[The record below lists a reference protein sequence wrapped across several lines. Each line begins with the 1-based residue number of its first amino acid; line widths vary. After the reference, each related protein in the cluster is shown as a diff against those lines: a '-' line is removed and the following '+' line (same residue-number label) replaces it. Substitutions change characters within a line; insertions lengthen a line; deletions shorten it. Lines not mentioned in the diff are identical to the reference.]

1 MTVCVVLDIVWDEGR
16 RGACAGIVFPYD
28 HQR

>member
-1 MTVCVVLDIVWDEGR
+1 MTVCVVLNIVWDEGR

-28 HQR
+28 HER